1 MSEDYIDSEDD
12 MYWDCY
18 DENDD
23 DLLTYWNNDELVIQG
38 ESEHIF
44 DLIKVTVKNTILPLF
59 DMLTIEGLK
68 DFLFNGEK

>member
-23 DLLTYWNNDELVIQG
+23 DLLTYWNNDELVIQR

>member
-68 DFLFNGEK
+68 DFLFNDEK